1 MKFILVTGSAGFL
14 GRHVMSLLSRNGY
27 SPIGL
32 DNSEPHC
39 GAQVSGPVL
48 ETDITDFDSLQ
59 NLIIDFD
66 IDTIIHLA
74 AYGRNLSCQDFPQRA
89 WEVNV
94 DGTHN
99 ILEIAR
105 QNPKTVKRV
114 VVCSSNITLSDQP
127 TTYKMTKLMCEHL
140 VEQYAK
146 MGVSVMGLRPS
157 NICGEGQSR
166 TEYQPCAMAGM
177 DIGFEKNGFFSI
189 TGDGTQARDFVNVK
203 DVARAFVLA
212 AGSDVFNTTIDVC
225 TGKLTSINE
234 VAQIAGAPIKYV
246 DPRPG
251 DAKVLISS
259 PCEAEHLLGF
269 KAEIDIEQTVKDS
282 FPAVTRSKKW
292 HSDPSFS

>member
-146 MGVSVMGLRPS
+146 MGVSVMGIRPS
-157 NICGEGQSR
+157 NIYGEGQSK
-166 TEYQPCAMAGM
+166 TEYQPCAFAGL
-177 DIGFEKNGFFSI
+177 DNSYARDGHFTI
-189 TGDGTQARDFVNVK
+189 TGDGTQARDWVHAR
-203 DVARAFVLA
+203 DVARAFYLA
-212 AGSDVFNTTIDVC
+212 AASEVAGVTVDVC
-225 TGKLTSINE
+225 SGILTSMND
-234 VAQIAGAPIKYV
+234 VASLVGVPVQYT

-251 DAKVLISS
+251 DAKVLISNPDPAWS
-259 PCEAEHLLGF
+259 LLNYRARIALKDAIFDGF
-269 KAEIDIEQTVKDS
+269 
-282 FPAVTRSKKW
+282 
-292 HSDPSFS
+292 PSVPRGTL